1 MKTELT
7 YEERIA
13 WFVENYYESGLEY
26 QSLLVTMKDEDL
38 DNFKWYDDFISIPK
52 HKVESK
58 FGTYMETESTTKL
71 TSDKITRFV
80 ERLKK
85 IGIDVK
91 LTGNFPWVYIDEIC
105 GIRVTES
112 FAANHGFTLIFLPG
126 RNDSPVSEFTDIEEI
141 FKLIRKYVKEAK
153 FRQTEKIKAQ
163 IEVLES
169 ICDKTMEQDD
179 TTKYFVLCE
188 LSDLKMKLKEIK
200 DGKRICT
207 V

>member
-13 WFVENYYESGLEY
+13 WFVENYYESGMEY

-38 DNFKWYDDFISIPK
+38 DNFKWYNDFISIPK

-58 FGTYMETESTTKL
+58 FGTYMETKSTTKL

-153 FRQTEKIKAQ
+153 FRQIEKLKAQ

-169 ICDKTMEQDD
+169 ICDNTMEQDD
-179 TTKYFVLCE
+179 ATKYFVLCK
-188 LSDLKMKLKEIK
+188 LSDLKIKLKETK
-200 DGKRICT
+200 
-207 V
+207 

>member
-13 WFVENYYESGLEY
+13 WFVENYYESGMEY
-26 QSLLVTMKDEDL
+26 QSLLITMKEEDL
-38 DNFKWYDDFISIPK
+38 DNFKWYDDFITIPK
-52 HKVESK
+52 YKVESK

-91 LTGNFPWVYIDEIC
+91 LIGNFPWVYIDEIC

-153 FRQTEKIKAQ
+153 VKQTEKLKAQ

-169 ICDKTMEQDD
+169 ICDNTMEQDD
-179 TTKYFVLCE
+179 ATKYFVLCK
-188 LSDLKMKLKEIK
+188 LSDLKIKLKEIK
-200 DGKRICT
+200 NEKQ
-207 V
+207 

>member
-7 YEERIA
+7 YEERIQ
-13 WFVENYYESGLEY
+13 WFVSNYYETGMEY
-26 QSLLVTMKDEDL
+26 QSLLVTMKEEDL
-38 DNFKWYDDFISIPK
+38 DNFKWYDDFIPIPK
-52 HKVESK
+52 YKVESK

-91 LTGNFPWVYIDEIC
+91 LIGNFPWVYIDEIC

-112 FAANHGFTLIFLPG
+112 FCGNHGFTVMFLPG

-153 FRQTEKIKAQ
+153 VKQTEKLKAQ

-169 ICDKTMEQDD
+169 ICDNTMEQDD
-179 TTKYFVLCE
+179 ATKYFVLCK
-188 LSDLKMKLKEIK
+188 LSDLKIKLKEIK
-200 DGKRICT
+200 
-207 V
+207 

>member
-13 WFVENYYESGLEY
+13 WFVENYYESGMEY

-58 FGTYMETESTTKL
+58 FGTYMETESATKL
-71 TSDKITRFV
+71 TGDKITRFV

-91 LTGNFPWVYIDEIC
+91 LSGNFPWVYIDEIC

-112 FAANHGFTLIFLPG
+112 FCGNHGFTLIFLPG

-153 FRQTEKIKAQ
+153 VKQTEKLKAQ

-179 TTKYFVLCE
+179 PTKYFVLCE
-188 LSDLKMKLKEIK
+188 LSDLKIKLKEIK
-200 DGKRICT
+200 
-207 V
+207 

>member
-153 FRQTEKIKAQ
+153 VKQTEKLKAQ

-179 TTKYFVLCE
+179 PTKYFVLCE
-188 LSDLKMKLKEIK
+188 LSDLKIKLKEIK
-200 DGKRICT
+200 DEK
-207 V
+207 

>member
-13 WFVENYYESGLEY
+13 WFVENYYESGMEY
-26 QSLLVTMKDEDL
+26 QSLLVTMKEEDL

-91 LTGNFPWVYIDEIC
+91 LKGNFPWVYIDEIC

-153 FRQTEKIKAQ
+153 FRQIEKLKAQ

-169 ICDKTMEQDD
+169 ICDNTMEQDD
-179 TTKYFVLCE
+179 ATKYFVLCK
-188 LSDLKMKLKEIK
+188 LSDLKIKLKEIK
-200 DGKRICT
+200 NENQ
-207 V
+207 

>member
-1 MKTELT
+1 MDQEKIT
-7 YEERIA
+7 
-13 WFVENYYESGLEY
+13 
-26 QSLLVTMKDEDL
+26 
-38 DNFKWYDDFISIPK
+38 
-52 HKVESK
+52 K
-58 FGTYMETESTTKL
+58 FGTYMETESVTKL

-153 FRQTEKIKAQ
+153 FRQIEKLKAQ

-169 ICDKTMEQDD
+169 ICDNTMEQDD
-179 TTKYFVLCE
+179 PTKYFVLCK
-188 LSDLKMKLKEIK
+188 LSDLKIKLKEIK
-200 DGKRICT
+200 NEKQ
-207 V
+207 

>member
-13 WFVENYYESGLEY
+13 WFVENYYESGMEY
-26 QSLLVTMKDEDL
+26 QSLLVTMKEEDL

-52 HKVESK
+52 YKVESK

-71 TSDKITRFV
+71 TSDKITRFI

-91 LTGNFPWVYIDEIC
+91 LKGNFPWVYIDEIC

-179 TTKYFVLCE
+179 ATKYFVLCK
-188 LSDLKMKLKEIK
+188 LSDLKIKLKEIK
-200 DGKRICT
+200 IK
-207 V
+207 

>member
-1 MKTELT
+1 
-7 YEERIA
+7 
-13 WFVENYYESGLEY
+13 
-26 QSLLVTMKDEDL
+26 
-38 DNFKWYDDFISIPK
+38 
-52 HKVESK
+52 
-58 FGTYMETESTTKL
+58 METESTTKL

-91 LTGNFPWVYIDEIC
+91 LKGNFPWVYIDEIC

-153 FRQTEKIKAQ
+153 FRQIEKLKAQ

-169 ICDKTMEQDD
+169 ICDNTMEQDD
-179 TTKYFVLCE
+179 ATKYFVLCK
-188 LSDLKMKLKEIK
+188 LSDLKIKLKEIK
-200 DGKRICT
+200 NENQ
-207 V
+207 

>member
-13 WFVENYYESGLEY
+13 WFVENYYESGMEY
-26 QSLLVTMKDEDL
+26 QNLLVTMKDEDL

-52 HKVESK
+52 YKVESK

-126 RNDSPVSEFTDIEEI
+126 RNDSPISEFTDIEEI

-153 FRQTEKIKAQ
+153 VKQTEKLKAQ

-169 ICDKTMEQDD
+169 ICDNTMEQDD
-179 TTKYFVLCE
+179 ATKYFVLCK
-188 LSDLKMKLKEIK
+188 LSDLKIKLKEIK
-200 DGKRICT
+200 
-207 V
+207 

>member
-13 WFVENYYESGLEY
+13 WFVENYYESGMEY

-38 DNFKWYDDFISIPK
+38 DNFKWYDDVISIPK
-52 HKVESK
+52 YKVESK
-58 FGTYMETESTTKL
+58 FGTYTMETESNTKIS
-71 TSDKITRFV
+71 TDKLGVFI

-91 LTGNFPWVYIDEIC
+91 LSGNFPWVYLTEIN
-105 GIRVTES
+105 GVRVTER
-112 FAANHGFTLIFLPG
+112 FAANHGFTVMFLPG
-126 RNDSPVSEFTDIEEI
+126 RNDSPPSEFTDIEGI

-153 FRQTEKIKAQ
+153 FRQIEKLKAQ

-169 ICDKTMEQDD
+169 ICDNTMEQDD
-179 TTKYFVLCE
+179 PTKYFVLCK
-188 LSDLKMKLKEIK
+188 LSDLKIKLKEIK
-200 DGKRICT
+200 
-207 V
+207 

>member
-13 WFVENYYESGLEY
+13 WFVENYYESGMEY

-80 ERLKK
+80 ERLK
-85 IGIDVK
+85 
-91 LTGNFPWVYIDEIC
+91 
-105 GIRVTES
+105 
-112 FAANHGFTLIFLPG
+112 
-126 RNDSPVSEFTDIEEI
+126 
-141 FKLIRKYVKEAK
+141 
-153 FRQTEKIKAQ
+153 
-163 IEVLES
+163 
-169 ICDKTMEQDD
+169 
-179 TTKYFVLCE
+179 
-188 LSDLKMKLKEIK
+188 
-200 DGKRICT
+200 
-207 V
+207 

>member
-1 MKTELT
+1 
-7 YEERIA
+7 
-13 WFVENYYESGLEY
+13 
-26 QSLLVTMKDEDL
+26 
-38 DNFKWYDDFISIPK
+38 
-52 HKVESK
+52 
-58 FGTYMETESTTKL
+58 METESVTKL

-153 FRQTEKIKAQ
+153 FRQIEKLKAQ

-169 ICDKTMEQDD
+169 ICDNTMKQDD
-179 TTKYFVLCE
+179 PTKYFVLCK
-188 LSDLKMKLKEIK
+188 LSDLKIKLKEIK
-200 DGKRICT
+200 NEKQ
-207 V
+207 

>member
-13 WFVENYYESGLEY
+13 WFVENYYESGMEY

-52 HKVESK
+52 YKVESK
-58 FGTYMETESTTKL
+58 FGTYTMETESNTKIS
-71 TSDKITRFV
+71 TDKLGVFV

-91 LTGNFPWVYIDEIC
+91 LSGNFPWVYINEIN
-105 GIRVTES
+105 GVRVTDR
-112 FAANHGFTLIFLPG
+112 FAANHGFTVMFLPG
-126 RNDSPVSEFTDIEEI
+126 RNDSPPSDFTDTEEI

-153 FRQTEKIKAQ
+153 FRQIEKLKAQ

-169 ICDKTMEQDD
+169 ICDNTMEQDD
-179 TTKYFVLCE
+179 PTKYFVLCK
-188 LSDLKMKLKEIK
+188 LSDLKIKLKETK
-200 DGKRICT
+200 
-207 V
+207 